1 MRRLAALTMM
11 GLAFSACAGGARLD
25 KADAPQ
31 TGQTASTAG
40 SPDSSQPVAGTS
52 DEGRADFGLADV
64 AAALGVAT
72 PSTPGGTP
80 AAPGGDPGGTPAT
93 GGSVLPGGL
102 PNAGTPLA
110 PGGATAAAPAP
121 SGGADPGP
129 GSGGAAPGGAP
140 ASGGSGSGN
149 AASGSARP
157 KIAATP
163 EECALLRQLMAIVDH
178 PQLHQLKADTGC

>member
-1 MRRLAALTMM
+1 MTPGRMRRLAALTTI
-11 GLAFSACAGGARLD
+11 GLAFFACSGGDGFD

-31 TGQTASTAG
+31 TGQATSTSG
-40 SPDSSQPVAGTS
+40 PPDSSQPAAGTS
-52 DEGRADFGLADV
+52 GEGRADFGLADV

-72 PSTPGGTP
+72 PTTPAPGGDPSDPGGTP
-80 AAPGGDPGGTPAT
+80 AAR
-93 GGSVLPGGL
+93 GSLLPGAV

-110 PGGATAAAPAP
+110 PGGAANGGAAAPAP

-129 GSGGAAPGGAP
+129 ASGGAA
-140 ASGGSGSGN
+140 SGG
-149 AASGSARP
+149 ARP

-178 PQLHQLKADTGC
+178 PQLHQLRADTGC